1 MLIPCVPT
9 LPVLIFMFPLAEM
22 THLCRV
28 IVTSAK
34 GKISKRG
41 VDKQD
46 CKNGSLLLA
55 SFGNALI
62 KASEFKAVRSTNNK
76 PNLLG
81 VLNQTWKTI
90 MSISN
95 IDHYLR

>member
-1 MLIPCVPT
+1 MNN
-9 LPVLIFMFPLAEM
+9 VLKYFSLNINVVWYVSAEM

-28 IVTSAK
+28 VVSSAK
-34 GKISKRG
+34 SKISIG
-41 VDKQD
+41 GDTED

-62 KASEFKAVRSTNNK
+62 KASELKAITSSNK
-76 PNLLG
+76 QNLLA

-90 MSISN
+90 MTISN